1 MNEQHFHSRMH
12 GIQDDI
18 KRLEGAAFALEA
30 SNYRQYPENFLE
42 LSL

>member
-1 MNEQHFHSRMH
+1 MH